1 MDSQFDVFISY
12 NWNDKVAVVQIA
24 EKLRAGGLAVWLD
37 DWEIQPGSD
46 IPKGIDRGIN
56 NCRSVAIFVGPDD
69 VGPFQDAEIQAIV
82 MKHVGTDIPT
92 FPVLLPGAGKD
103 AIKKLPLLLQSKRWV
118 DFNGG
123 AGEEEY
129 LYLLQWGITGKR
141 PPRAQP
147 STEGPRDPEAQRDL
161 SPVRQRDPV
170 EDALKQLAE
179 QLKRQNVTYFLGPGA
194 AVGCQPMPTP
204 GCDIA
209 RELLCEVDIIKSD
222 YPRSGLLPHVSVAG
236 MYYSVKSGDRIL
248 EEKVMQQPP
257 PLGSTQF
264 PPAHDEL
271 ARLLSLLPTL
281 PTPRGG
287 SRVPQ
292 LIITTNLDLM
302 MERALLRA
310 GLSFTRIVQ
319 YRSGE
324 QIDVDVYRHVQL
336 NGDGTVQLPP
346 AAAGGAPR
354 VARVDDVK
362 ELDAVIKTRRTEDR
376 ELSRRPPDGIPWTE
390 MPEPILYK
398 FLGSQEVPNS
408 CVLSASHHFKF
419 PRRVLQRNSI
429 PTHVN
434 DIITNSTTL
443 FLGPWFTDPDFLLTY
458 YTLLC
463 DSFGLSSDIRYA
475 VQLHPQRFE
484 ADIYRRQMDSPVWE
498 EIKENVM
505 MEMKIKTIEADVADF
520 LRRLCGRV

>member
-1 MDSQFDVFISY
+1 MDSQFDVFFSY
-12 NWNDKVAVVQIA
+12 NWKDKVAVVQIA
-24 EKLRAGGLAVWLD
+24 EKLSARGLIVWLD
-37 DWEIQPGSD
+37 EWEIQPGSS
-46 IPKGIDRGIN
+46 IPKSIDKGITN
-56 NCRSVAIFVGPDD
+56 SRSVAIFVGPSN

-82 MKHVGTDIPT
+82 MKQVGSDIPT
-92 FPVLLPGAGKD
+92 FPVLLPGAAKD
-103 AIKKLPLLLQSKRWV
+103 AIGKLPLLLQDKRWV

-129 LYLLQWGITGKR
+129 LYLLHWGITGKR
-141 PPRAQP
+141 PPRPQL
-147 STEGPRDPEAQRDL
+147 STEKPRDLPPVEPQRH
-161 SPVRQRDPV
+161 PV

-179 QLKRQNVTYFLGPGA
+179 QLKTQNVTYFLGPGA
-194 AVGCQPMPTP
+194 TVGCHPMPKP

-209 RELLCEVDIIKSD
+209 RELLCEVDIINGE
-222 YPRSGLLPHVSVAG
+222 YPRNSLLPPVSVAG
-236 MYYSVKSGDRIL
+236 MYYSVKSGGDRVL
-248 EEKVMQQPP
+248 EEKVREQPP
-257 PLGSTQF
+257 TAATGAQEF

-271 ARLLSLLPTL
+271 ARLLSLLPSR
-281 PTPRGG
+281 PARRGG
-287 SRVPQ
+287 SKVPQ

-310 GLSFTRIVQ
+310 GLSFTRVVQ

-324 QIDVDVYRHVQL
+324 QIDVDVYRDVQL
-336 NGDGTVQLPP
+336 NNNGTVQLPTTT
-346 AAAGGAPR
+346 AGGRPL
-354 VARVDDVK
+354 VAQVDDVN
-362 ELDAVIKTRRTEDR
+362 ELDAIIKARRKEDK
-376 ELSRRPPDGIPWTE
+376 ELSKRPPDSIPWSE

-398 FLGSQEVPNS
+398 FLGSQELINS

-429 PTHVN
+429 PAHIT
-434 DIITNSTTL
+434 DIIANSTTL
-443 FLGPWFTDPDFLLTY
+443 FLGPWFTDSDFLLTY

-463 DSFGLSSDIRYA
+463 DPFGLSNDIRYA

-505 MEMKIKTIEADVADF
+505 MEMKIKTIEADVAHF
-520 LRRLCGRV
+520 LRSLCARV